1 MQIRTIILIIT
12 FIGSILAALVAALI
26 TNQREVLQA
35 QADAEARWGIYKAA
49 IDRYISDESQKLTD
63 FGLNGTNGYFW
74 LPENAQPLQ
83 EARLSTGLY
92 TRDISAVATGE
103 ILNPLIHSFRE
114 AEDYADA
121 RRMLR
126 IFFGPSLQRGELLF
140 FKIIAASNF
149 EQIIC
154 QKTFFQC

>member
-35 QADAEARWGIYKAA
+35 QADAEARWGIYKSS

-92 TRDISAVATGE
+92 TRDISAVLWG
-103 ILNPLIHSFRE
+103 NPQPTNTVFSE

-126 IFFGPSLQRGELLF
+126 IFRTEFAERELLF
-140 FKIIAASNF
+140 FKNSEAFRTNHMS
-149 EQIIC
+149 
-154 QKTFFQC
+154 KTFFPRI

>member
-35 QADAEARWGIYKAA
+35 QADAEARWGIYKAS

-63 FGLNGTNGYFW
+63 FGLNGITVTFGF
-74 LPENAQPLQ
+74 ENAQPLQ
-83 EARLSTGLY
+83 EARLSDNLY

-103 ILNPLIHSFRE
+103 ILTH
-114 AEDYADA
+114 
-121 RRMLR
+121 
-126 IFFGPSLQRGELLF
+126 
-140 FKIIAASNF
+140 
-149 EQIIC
+149 
-154 QKTFFQC
+154 